1 MAFAIATH
9 RALASTAIAAA
20 ILMAPVC
27 ALAQTNYAA
36 EAAKNP
42 GAASKPTPKLADGHP
57 DLNGVWHHFF
67 GIGTIEKVGQ
77 SFVIG
82 GAFNPQ
88 NAALYN
94 APLNDAE
101 PEYKPE
107 AAARV
112 KSLNDNQ
119 VREDPALHCQPPGV
133 PRLGPPHQIVQTPKQ
148 AIFLYADNTG
158 NQWRVIPLD
167 GRPHGTDPETAA
179 TYNGDSVG
187 HWEGDTLVVDVTRL
201 TDETWLGD
209 NGLFHSRKL
218 HVTERLRRVGD
229 TIQYKVTAEDPEVL
243 QKPWT
248 LSRTLTLQPDALEEA
263 APCVDKDAG
272 HYVTLEHHDNTR

>member
-1 MAFAIATH
+1 MASTIANH
-9 RALASTAIAAA
+9 RVLASAAA
-20 ILMAPVC
+20 ILIAAVS
-27 ALAQTNYAA
+27 ATAQTNYAA

-42 GAASKPTPKLADGHP
+42 GAASRPTPRMTDGHA

-67 GIGTIEKVGQ
+67 GIGTIQKVGE
-77 SFVIG
+77 SFVVG
-82 GAFNPQ
+82 GAFSAKPS
-88 NAALYN
+88 AAYST
-94 APLNDAE
+94 PMPPDPK
-101 PEYKPE
+101 PEYKSE
-107 AAARV
+107 FVAKV
-112 KSLNDNQ
+112 KMLYDNQ
-119 VREDPALHCQPPGV
+119 VHEDPTLHCVPPGV
-133 PRLGPPHQIVQTPKQ
+133 PRLGPPHQIVHTPKQ

-167 GRPHGTDPETAA
+167 GRAHSTDPETAA

-218 HVTERLRRVGD
+218 HVTERLRRAGD
-229 TIQYKVTAEDPEVL
+229 TLQYQVTAEDPEVL
-243 QKPWT
+243 QRPWT

-263 APCVDKDAG
+263 APCIDKDAG

>member
-1 MAFAIATH
+1 MLSELANH
-9 RALASTAIAAA
+9 RTLTRAALAAVIVASTIGAH
-20 ILMAPVC
+20 
-27 ALAQTNYAA
+27 AQTNYAA

-42 GAASKPTPKLADGHP
+42 GAASRPTPRMADGHP

-67 GIGTIEKVGQ
+67 GIGTIQKVGDN
-77 SFVIG
+77 FVIG
-82 GAFNPQ
+82 GAFSPKS
-88 NAALYN
+88 AALYS
-94 APLNDAE
+94 APLHDPD

-107 AAARV
+107 SAAKV
-112 KSLNDNQ
+112 KLLDDNQ
-119 VREDPALHCQPPGV
+119 TKEDPTLHCFPPGV
-133 PRLGPPHQIVQTPKQ
+133 PRLGPPHQIVQTPQ
-148 AIFLYADNTG
+148 QVTFLYADNTG
-158 NQWRVIPLD
+158 NQWRVIPVD
-167 GRPHGTDPETAA
+167 GRQHSTDPETAA

-218 HVTERLRRVGD
+218 HVIERLRRVGD
-229 TIQYKVTAEDPEVL
+229 TIQYQVTADDPEVL

-263 APCVDKDAG
+263 APCVDRDAG
-272 HYVTLEHHDNTR
+272 HYVTREHHDNTR

>member
-1 MAFAIATH
+1 MLITPI
-9 RALASTAIAAA
+9 S
-20 ILMAPVC
+20 AP
-27 ALAQTNYAA
+27 AQTNYAA

-42 GAASKPTPKLADGHP
+42 GAASKPTPRAADGHP

-67 GIGTIEKVGQ
+67 GIGTIEKVGE
-77 SFVIG
+77 SFVVG
-82 GAFNPQ
+82 GAFSQ
-88 NAALYN
+88 KSGALY
-94 APLNDAE
+94 ATPLNDAK
-101 PEYKPE
+101 PEYKPAF
-107 AAARV
+107 AAKA
-112 KSLNDNQ
+112 KTLNENQ
-119 VREDPALHCQPPGV
+119 VKEDPALHCMPPGV
-133 PRLGPPHQIVQTPKQ
+133 PRLGPPHQIVHTPKQ

-167 GRPHGTDPETAA
+167 GRPHGTDPELAA

-201 TDETWLGD
+201 TDETWMGD
-209 NGLFHSRKL
+209 NGFLHSRKL
-218 HVTERLRRVGD
+218 HVIERLRRVGD
-229 TIQYKVTAEDPEVL
+229 TIQYQVTAEDPDAL

>member
-1 MAFAIATH
+1 MVTELANYRTIT
-9 RALASTAIAAA
+9 RTALAAV
-20 ILMAPVC
+20 ILASPIG
-27 ALAQTNYAA
+27 AWAQTNYAA

-42 GAASKPTPKLADGHP
+42 GAASRPTPHMADGHP

-67 GIGTIEKVGQ
+67 GIGTIQKVGD
-77 SFVIG
+77 SFTVG
-82 GAFNPQ
+82 GAFSPKS
-88 NAALYN
+88 AGLY
-94 APLNDAE
+94 ATPLRDPE
-101 PEYKPE
+101 PEYKPQFL
-107 AAARV
+107 AKV
-112 KSLNDNQ
+112 KSLNANQ
-119 VREDPALHCQPPGV
+119 VKEDQTLHCISPGV
-133 PRLGPPHQIVQTPKQ
+133 PRLGPPHQIVQSPMQ

-167 GRPHGTDPETAA
+167 GRPHSTDPETAA

-209 NGLFHSRKL
+209 NGFFHSRKL
-218 HVTERLRRVGD
+218 HVIERLRRVGD
-229 TIQYKVTAEDPEVL
+229 TIQYQATADDPEVL

-272 HYVTLEHHDNTR
+272 HYVTLEHHNNTR